1 MTFQEILKLIEKEEV
16 QFVDLKIVDLYGVWK
31 HVTIPACNFKEKI
44 MIDGIGFDASNFGYA
59 MVEKSDLIM
68 IPDLD
73 TAFTDP
79 FGECKT
85 LSVSCDVFD
94 PQTGERFEQDPRG
107 ILIKTLK
114 KLKEERL
121 ADEVLFGP
129 EYEFH
134 ILDEVIYEVSPNTIQ
149 LKIDSME
156 GFWNSSKSGEYF
168 VGRKRGYHRAPPFD
182 HFFTLRN
189 EICDHLQR
197 VGVDIKYHHHEV
209 GTAQL
214 EIETQF
220 MDALHAAD
228 ATQLVK
234 YFIRNIAHEYGYVV
248 TFLPKPMYNEAGN
261 GMHVHQYLKLNGVN
275 TFSGTRLYGL
285 SDQALHYTA
294 GILKHSPSLLGLTN
308 PTTNSYRRLVPGFEA
323 PTNGV
328 FALGNRTS
336 AIRVPGYVKDNEK
349 RRIEFRTIDATCNPY
364 LAFSAMILAGIDG
377 ILQKM
382 DPITMGFGPYEE
394 DSSEKIINA
403 LPRTLE
409 EAVLNLKKDS
419 EYLKRW
425 GIFPEALLNKWIQKK
440 LEEQAFVASVT
451 HPVEYQMYFDL

>member
-1 MTFQEILKLIEKEEV
+1 MTFQDITTLIEKEEV
-16 QFVDLKIVDLYGVWK
+16 KFVDLKVVDLYGVWK
-31 HVTIPACNFKEKI
+31 HVTIPASNFKEKI
-44 MIDGIGFDASNFGYA
+44 MTDGIGFDASNFGYA
-59 MVEKSDLIM
+59 LVEKSDLIM

-73 TAFTDP
+73 TAFIDP
-79 FGECKT
+79 FGELKT
-85 LSVSCDVFD
+85 LSVSCDVFE

-107 ILIKTLK
+107 ILIRTLE
-114 KLKEERL
+114 KLKEEGI

-134 ILDEVIYEVSPNTIQ
+134 VLEEVSYEIAPNTIY

-156 GFWNSSKSGEYF
+156 GFWNSGNTGEYF

-182 HFFTLRN
+182 HFFSLRN
-189 EICDHLQR
+189 EITDQLQR
-197 VGVDIKYHHHEV
+197 LGVQVKYHHHEV

-220 MDALHAAD
+220 MDALKAAD
-228 ATQLVK
+228 ATQIVK
-234 YFIRNIAHEYGYVV
+234 YFVRNIAHEYGYVV
-248 TFLPKPMYNEAGN
+248 TFLPKPLYNEAGN
-261 GMHVHQYLKLNGVN
+261 GMHVHQFFKREGVN
-275 TFSGTRLYGL
+275 TFSGNKLYGL
-285 SDQALHYTA
+285 SETALQYTA

-323 PTNGV
+323 PTNAV

-364 LAFSAMILAGIDG
+364 LAFSAMILAGVDG
-377 ILQKM
+377 ILEQW
-382 DPITMGFGPYEE
+382 DPVSMGFGPYEE
-394 DSSEKIINA
+394 DSSEKIINS
-403 LPRTLE
+403 LPKTLE
-409 EAVLNLKKDS
+409 EAVLNLQKDAG
-419 EYLKRW
+419 YLKRW
-425 GIFPEALLNKWIQKK
+425 RIFPEALLNKWVQKK
-440 LEEQAFVASVT
+440 LEEHKFVSSVT